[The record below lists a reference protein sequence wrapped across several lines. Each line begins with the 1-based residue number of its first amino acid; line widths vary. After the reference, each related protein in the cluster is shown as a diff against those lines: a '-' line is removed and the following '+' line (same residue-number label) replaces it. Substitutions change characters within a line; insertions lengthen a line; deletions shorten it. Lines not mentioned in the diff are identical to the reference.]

1 MPKIQEATEITVSET
16 ENIILECKER
26 IWQAL
31 EVDSHKLKEKAELEC
46 SQILAGAREEA
57 EKTIAQ
63 ARQEALAES
72 GRIISQATEKAAQ
85 IINISREES
94 VKAQQESARM
104 INETRL
110 LTQVNKSVEQTINET
125 GINTKAKLERLA
137 SIIADAESALQS
149 MSETQNKEE
158 DIPSP
163 TETGEAVIP
172 EVLPIKKTDPTNTA
186 FKDKQSIT
194 IKYGENSRLF
204 EGRINLEVIRPF
216 DQERLAG
223 VPEWLNNLKGL
234 KVTPTGCY
242 ARANRWIT
250 QFSLDLEQP
259 LPLLEIFETLQP
271 IKEAIE
277 HRGSIVITMK

>member
-1 MPKIQEATEITVSET
+1 MPKIQEAPEITVSET

-85 IINISREES
+85 IIKLSREES
-94 VKAQQESARM
+94 VKAQQESTRM

-149 MSETQNKEE
+149 ISETQYKEE
-158 DIPSP
+158 DVSNP
-163 TETGEAVIP
+163 TETQESIMPEAPPAREAALIIP
-172 EVLPIKKTDPTNTA
+172 TVEDRRSTA
-186 FKDKQSIT
+186 DKYS
-194 IKYGENSRLF
+194 EDSRLF
-204 EGRINLEVIRPF
+204 NGRVKLELIRPF

-223 VPEWLNNLKGL
+223 VPEWLSKLKGL
-234 KVTPTGCY
+234 KVTSTGCY

-250 QFSLDLEQP
+250 LFSIDLEYP
-259 LPLLEIFETLQP
+259 LPLMEIFKTVPP

-277 HRGSIVITMK
+277 DKGSIIITMK